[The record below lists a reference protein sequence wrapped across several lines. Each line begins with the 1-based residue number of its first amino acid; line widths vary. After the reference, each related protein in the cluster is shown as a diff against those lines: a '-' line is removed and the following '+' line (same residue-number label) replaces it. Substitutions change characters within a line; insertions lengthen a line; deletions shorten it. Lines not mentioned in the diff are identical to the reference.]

1 MKIKLIVV
9 GKTNA
14 KYLHEGEREYEN
26 RLKHYTKFE
35 EIIIPDVR
43 QSGKLSENELKKKE
57 SQLILG
63 KLENSDHV
71 ILLDDKG
78 KSHSSVEFAN
88 FLQQKM
94 NSSLKSLV
102 FVVGGA
108 FGFSDEVYQRAN
120 SKVSLSKM
128 TFSHQMVRLIFK
140 EQLYRGFSILRGEKY
155 HHE

>member
-14 KYLHEGEREYEN
+14 TYLAEGEKEYEK
-26 RLKHYTKFE
+26 RLSNYIKYE
-35 EIIIPDVR
+35 EIIIPDVKK
-43 QSGKLSENELKKKE
+43 SGKLSENELKKKE
-57 SQLILG
+57 GQLILG

-78 KSHSSVEFAN
+78 KSFSSIQFSE

-94 NSSLKSLV
+94 NSGLKSLV
-102 FVVGGA
+102 FVIGGA
-108 FGFSDEVYQRAN
+108 YGFSDEVYQRAN
-120 SKVSLSKM
+120 SKLSLSIM

>member
-9 GKTNA
+9 GKTSA
-14 KYLHEGEREYEN
+14 KYLLEGEKEYEK
-26 RLKHYTKFE
+26 RLSNYIKYE
-35 EIIIPDVR
+35 EIIIPDIKKSV
-43 QSGKLSENELKKKE
+43 KLSENELKKKE
-57 SQLILG
+57 GQLILG

-78 KSHSSVEFAN
+78 KLFSSIQFSE

-94 NSSLKSLV
+94 NRSLKSLV

-120 SKVSLSKM
+120 GKLSLSKM

-155 HHE
+155 HHK